1 MKILIVGCGKIGS
14 TLISSLTNEG
24 HDIVAIDS
32 NPSVITEL
40 TNIHDVMGICG
51 NGVDSDILI
60 EAGVKDADLFIAVTG
75 SDEFNMLSCFLAKKL
90 GASYTIARI
99 RTPEYNDESLTFMK
113 EQLEL
118 SLSINPEYLAAKVL
132 FNVLKSPSAVKIETF
147 SGRYLEMV
155 ELRLKPDS
163 MFDGVKLSE
172 LREKYNA
179 KVLICC
185 VKRGDDM
192 FIPDGNFVLK
202 SNDMIGITATH
213 TEIQK
218 FFRAAGLLQKQAR
231 NVMLLGGSRT
241 AVYLSEMLLSI
252 GCKVKIIEKDLTKA
266 KLLCENLP
274 GAVIINGDG
283 AQQELLVEEGIKD
296 LDAFVSLTGTDEE
309 NILISIFA
317 SSQGVPK
324 AISKVNREE
333 LALMAEKLG
342 VDTVVSP
349 KKMISD
355 QLVSYARALNNSL
368 GSNVETLYKL
378 MDGDAEALEFNVVS
392 DPKINDIPLKNLK
405 LKSNILIAGIIRDSE
420 TIIPGGNDV
429 ILAGDRVVV
438 IAAGQKLSD
447 LSDILK

>member
-14 TLISSLTNEG
+14 TLLSSLTNEG

-317 SSQGVPK
+317 SSQGVP
-324 AISKVNREE
+324 RCRYCCF
-333 LALMAEKLG
+333 AEKDDLR
-342 VDTVVSP
+342 SAC
-349 KKMISD
+349 
-355 QLVSYARALNNSL
+355 QLRAC
-368 GSNVETLYKL
+368 T
-378 MDGDAEALEFNVVS
+378 
-392 DPKINDIPLKNLK
+392 
-405 LKSNILIAGIIRDSE
+405 
-420 TIIPGGNDV
+420 
-429 ILAGDRVVV
+429 
-438 IAAGQKLSD
+438 
-447 LSDILK
+447 

>member
-14 TLISSLTNEG
+14 TLLSTLLSEG
-24 HDIVAIDS
+24 HDIVAIDT
-32 NPSVITEL
+32 NPAVITEL

-51 NGVDSDILI
+51 NGVDSDILV

-75 SDEFNMLSCFLAKKL
+75 TDEFNMLSCFLAKKL

-99 RTPEYNDESLTFMK
+99 RTPEYNDNSLSFLK
-113 EQLEL
+113 AQLEL
-118 SLSINPEYLAAKVL
+118 SLSINPEYLAAQVL
-132 FNVLKSPSAVKIETF
+132 FNVLKTPSAVKIETF
-147 SGRYLEMV
+147 SRRYFEMV

-163 MFDGVKLSE
+163 VFDGIKLSE

-185 VKRGDDM
+185 VKRGENM
-192 FIPDGNFVLK
+192 FIPDGNFVLR
-202 SNDMIGITATH
+202 SNDMICITATH
-213 TEIQK
+213 TEIHK
-218 FFRAAGLLQKQAR
+218 FFKAAGLLQKQAR

-241 AVYLSEMLLSI
+241 AVYLAEMLLSI
-252 GCKVKIIEKDLTKA
+252 GCNVKIIEKDRKKA
-266 KLLCENLP
+266 KELCEALP
-274 GAVIINGDG
+274 GAVIIHGDG
-283 AQQELLVEEGIKD
+283 AQQEILVEEGIKD
-296 LDAFVSLTGTDEE
+296 LDAFVALTGTDEE

-317 SSQGVPK
+317 QSQGVPK

-333 LALMAEKLG
+333 LAIMAEKLG
-342 VDTVVSP
+342 LETVVSP

-355 QLVSYARALNNSL
+355 QLASYARALQNSL
-368 GSNVETLYKL
+368 GSNIETLYKL

-392 DPKINDIPLKNLK
+392 DPRVTDIPLKDLK
-405 LKSNILIAGIIRDSE
+405 LKSNILIAGIIRDRK

-429 ILAGDRVVV
+429 ILTGDRVVV

>member
-14 TLISSLTNEG
+14 TLLSTLLSEG
-24 HDIVAIDS
+24 HDIVAIDT
-32 NPSVITEL
+32 NPAVITDL

-51 NGVDSDILI
+51 NGVDSDILV
-60 EAGVKDADLFIAVTG
+60 EAGVKDADLFIAVTN

-99 RTPEYNDESLTFMK
+99 RTPEYNDNSLSFMK
-113 EQLEL
+113 AQLEL
-118 SLSINPEYLAAKVL
+118 SLSINPEYLAAQVL
-132 FNVLKSPSAVKIETF
+132 FNVLKTPSAVKIETF
-147 SGRYLEMV
+147 SRRYFEMV

-163 MFDGVKLSE
+163 VFDGIKLSE

-185 VKRGDDM
+185 VKRGENM
-192 FIPDGNFVLK
+192 FIPDGNFVLR

-213 TEIQK
+213 TEIHK
-218 FFRAAGLLQKQAR
+218 FFKAAGLLQKQAR

-241 AVYLSEMLLSI
+241 AVYLAEMLLSI
-252 GCKVKIIEKDLTKA
+252 GCNVKIIEKDRKKA
-266 KLLCENLP
+266 KELCEALP
-274 GAVIINGDG
+274 GAVIIHGDG
-283 AQQELLVEEGIKD
+283 AQQEILVEEGIKD
-296 LDAFVSLTGTDEE
+296 LDAFVALTGTDEE

-317 SSQGVPK
+317 QSQGVPK
-324 AISKVNREE
+324 AISKVNHEE
-333 LALMAEKLG
+333 LAIMAEKLG
-342 VDTVVSP
+342 LETVVSP

-355 QLVSYARALNNSL
+355 QLASYARALQNSL
-368 GSNVETLYKL
+368 GSNIETLYKL

-392 DPKINDIPLKNLK
+392 DPRVTDIPLKDLK
-405 LKSNILIAGIIRDSE
+405 LKSNILIAGIIRDRK

-429 ILAGDRVVV
+429 ILTGDRVVV